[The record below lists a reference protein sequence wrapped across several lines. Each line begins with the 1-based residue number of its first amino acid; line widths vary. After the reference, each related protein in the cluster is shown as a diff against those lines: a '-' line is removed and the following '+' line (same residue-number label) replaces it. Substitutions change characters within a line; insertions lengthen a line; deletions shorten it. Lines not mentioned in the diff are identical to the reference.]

1 MTQQSPE
8 SLAKA
13 ETATV
18 NVISPKDARRAAYG
32 ALAGNVLEWY
42 DYFLFNTAAA
52 LVFNVQYFVSD
63 NAAAAS
69 MASFATLAV
78 GFLMRPLGGLLF
90 GWLGDKIGRKAVLMI
105 TVVGIGV
112 ATGLIGILPNYM
124 SIGIAAPIFLI
135 ILRLFQGLFIGGE
148 WGGAMTLAVEHAP
161 LKMRAAMAAIPQL
174 GSPIATILSS
184 GGIYLLALYLSKD
197 SFDAWGWRIPFLAA
211 IPLLLITLW
220 IRAKLN
226 ESPVFRQLEESGT
239 KEKTPVAAVF
249 RTSWRQML
257 VGVLAALLGTAGFY
271 IVTSFI
277 MNYGTR
283 VLGIEKDV
291 VLGATMVGAV
301 FQLGAV
307 IHAGRLGKRFG
318 ASKII
323 IWSGIA
329 GALVAFPCLLLVQ
342 TTEPLLVVVGVVI
355 GLVTLTYSFAA
366 TGSVLT
372 GLFAS
377 SVRLTGVSLTYNTCN
392 ILAGLTPLISTA
404 LVTWAS
410 DHWWPAAVLLVIF
423 SLASALGGL
432 LAPKLSQQYE
442 DYTH

>member
-1 MTQQSPE
+1 M
-8 SLAKA
+8 
-13 ETATV
+13 
-18 NVISPKDARRAAYG
+18 
-32 ALAGNVLEWY
+32 
-42 DYFLFNTAAA
+42 
-52 LVFNVQYFVSD
+52 
-63 NAAAAS
+63 
-69 MASFATLAV
+69 
-78 GFLMRPLGGLLF
+78 
-90 GWLGDKIGRKAVLMI
+90 
-105 TVVGIGV
+105 
-112 ATGLIGILPNYM
+112 
-124 SIGIAAPIFLI
+124 
-135 ILRLFQGLFIGGE
+135 
-148 WGGAMTLAVEHAP
+148 
-161 LKMRAAMAAIPQL
+161 
-174 GSPIATILSS
+174 
-184 GGIYLLALYLSKD
+184 
-197 SFDAWGWRIPFLAA
+197 
-211 IPLLLITLW
+211 
-220 IRAKLN
+220 
-226 ESPVFRQLEESGT
+226 
-239 KEKTPVAAVF
+239 AAVF

-307 IHAGRLGKRFG
+307 IHAGRLGKRLG
-318 ASKII
+318 ASKVI